1 MAPKVRALIVL
12 VFILA
17 VPLPAYAYLD
27 PQTGAMVLSAV
38 VAFFATVGMTVQ
50 AYWYKLVALMRRALG
65 RKEGSSRAD
74 DESRPG

>member
-1 MAPKVRALIVL
+1 MAPKLRALVVL

-38 VAFFATVGMTVQ
+38 VAFFATVAMGVQ
-50 AYWYKLVALMRRALG
+50 AYWYKLVSFVRRTLG
-65 RKEGSSRAD
+65 RKDGSSRAD
-74 DESRPG
+74 DEPRQG

>member
-1 MAPKVRALIVL
+1 MAPKLRALIVL

-27 PQTGAMVLSAV
+27 PQTGAMIVSAV
-38 VAFFATVGMTVQ
+38 VAFVATAAMGVQ
-50 AYWYKLVALMRRALG
+50 AYWYKLVSLVRRSLG

-74 DESRPG
+74 DESREG

>member
-1 MAPKVRALIVL
+1 MAPKLRALIVL

-38 VAFFATVGMTVQ
+38 VAFFATVAMGVQ
-50 AYWYKLVALMRRALG
+50 AYWYKLVSFVRRSLG
-65 RKEGSSRAD
+65 RRDGNSHAD
-74 DESRPG
+74 DESREG